1 MVETRVFRWSDGV
14 LRDDPM
20 TLSGTSVVR
29 VADSWL
35 TVDGSAVALDRHFDR
50 FSGSVHAQN
59 SQIDVLAFTEAVRDA
74 LPESGRWFPRIEAID
89 SDGELTLRLLI
100 RTAPEPSLDVTLAT
114 ATRDPRSN
122 PSVKGPDLSALGALR
137 TELGAGEAVILNQG
151 FLAEGAWSS
160 IVWWLNDTLHCVD
173 PSIARLPGVTEGVI
187 RDFAHHIGSTV
198 VPVRVRPEELDGAEV
213 WVLSA
218 LHGIR
223 IATNWRNG
231 PELHVEVGRVDY
243 WRTGYANHRRVVSSA

>member
-1 MVETRVFRWSDGV
+1 MIETQTFRWSDGV
-14 LRDDPM
+14 LWDDP
-20 TLSGTSVVR
+20 TPLRETSVVR

-35 TVDGSAVALDRHFDR
+35 TVDGTAVALDRHFAR
-50 FSGSVHAQN
+50 FAGSVRAQN
-59 SQIDVLAFTEAVRDA
+59 SNVDVSAFTDAVRHA

-89 SDGELTLRLLI
+89 SDGELTLRVLM

-122 PSVKGPDLSALGALR
+122 PSVKGPDLAALGALR
-137 TELGAGEAVILNQG
+137 TELEVGEAIILDDG

-160 IVWWLNDTLHCVD
+160 IVWWKNDTLHCVD
-173 PSIARLPGVTEGVI
+173 SSIARLPGVTESVI
-187 RDFAHHIGSTV
+187 RDFARHIGSTV
-198 VPVRVRPEELDGAEV
+198 VPARVQPEELDGAEV

-223 IATNWRNG
+223 IATEWKNG
-231 PELHVEVGRVDY
+231 PSLHLEPGRAEY
-243 WRTGYANHRRVVSSA
+243 WRTGYANNRQVIFSA

>member
-1 MVETRVFRWSDGV
+1 MVETRTFRWSDGV
-14 LRDDPM
+14 LRDDPT
-20 TLSGTSVVR
+20 TLTETSIVR

-35 TVDGSAVALDRHFDR
+35 TVDGTAVALERHFDR
-50 FSGSVHAQN
+50 FSGSVHARNPQF
-59 SQIDVLAFTEAVRDA
+59 DVSVFTDAVRHA

-100 RTAPEPSLDVTLAT
+100 RTAPEPSVDIVLAT

-122 PSVKGPDLSALGALR
+122 PSVKGPDLAALGALR
-137 TELGAGEAVILNQG
+137 SELGAGEAVILDDG

-223 IATNWRNG
+223 VATEWKNG
-231 PELHVEVGRVDY
+231 PSLHIEPGRAEY
-243 WRTGYANHRRVVSSA
+243 WRTGYANNRRVVSSA